1 MKKRLLSLIVT
12 AAAVLCLGVPVL
24 AEEPAAPAA
33 DLNPGAVTEQ
43 PAAPVPPA
51 ELPAPPAP
59 PAEPPAEQPA
69 PPAPPA
75 EQPAPSVPP
84 AEAPAD
90 QPAPEA
96 VPLTPLEPAQE
107 HSFTYIAL
115 GDSITAGTGLSD
127 FQYLPA
133 PIGLDVR
140 PNFEGYSSRCYVS
153 VVADRLGL
161 DRQHALNLGLPG
173 LMAPDLVDMVRDG
186 AMPHMNQPS
195 GAYYVYPEYQ
205 DYIRNADVISI
216 QIGANDALVPV
227 IVSVGNAT
235 NWKSEQLANTIL
247 GGAYRD
253 LSWETIQLFF
263 DSLKK
268 LTLTREEKS
277 ALAYALGDGMRET
290 VNKAYQDVTANLP
303 LVVQEIRKLNP
314 DAEILLL
321 GYYNPAWILPT
332 WNNYFSQLRR
342 FEKQLAKDQGL
353 TYVDITWTAVDND
366 AHPSISGHRYIGK
379 QITKAIKKL
388 DVLQ

>member
-1 MKKRLLSLIVT
+1 MKKRLLSLFVT
-12 AAAVLCLGVPVL
+12 AAAVLCLGLPVL
-24 AEEPAAPAA
+24 AEEPAGLPADPAP
-33 DLNPGAVTEQ
+33 GVVTEQ
-43 PAAPVPPA
+43 PAGTP
-51 ELPAPPAP
+51 E
-59 PAEPPAEQPA
+59 ET
-69 PPAPPA
+69 
-75 EQPAPSVPP
+75 P
-84 AEAPAD
+84 AEAPAET
-90 QPAPEA
+90 PAEA
-96 VPLTPLEPAQE
+96 PTETPVEVPAEPPVEVPAETPAETPVETPAEE
-107 HSFTYIAL
+107 HSFTYVAL

-140 PNFEGYSSRCYVS
+140 PNFEGYSSKCYVS

-268 LTLTREEKS
+268 LTLTREEQA
-277 ALAYALGDGMRET
+277 ALGYALSDGMRET

-303 LVVQEIRKLNP
+303 VVVEEIRKLNP

-332 WNNYFSQLRR
+332 WNTYFNQLRR

-379 QITKAIKKL
+379 QITKAVKKL
-388 DVLQ
+388 GLPD

>member
-1 MKKRLLSLIVT
+1 MKKRLLSLFVT
-12 AAAVLCLGVPVL
+12 AAAVLCLGLPVL
-24 AEEPAAPAA
+24 AEEPAGLPADPAP
-33 DLNPGAVTEQ
+33 GVVTEQ
-43 PAAPVPPA
+43 PAGTP
-51 ELPAPPAP
+51 E
-59 PAEPPAEQPA
+59 ET
-69 PPAPPA
+69 
-75 EQPAPSVPP
+75 P
-84 AEAPAD
+84 AEAPAET
-90 QPAPEA
+90 PAETPVE
-96 VPLTPLEPAQE
+96 VPAEPPVETPAETPAEPPVETPAEE
-107 HSFTYIAL
+107 HSFTYVAL

-140 PNFEGYSSRCYVS
+140 PNFEGYSSKCYVS

-268 LTLTREEKS
+268 LTLTREEQA
-277 ALAYALGDGMRET
+277 ALGYALSDGMRET

-303 LVVQEIRKLNP
+303 VVVEEIRKLNP

-332 WNNYFSQLRR
+332 WNTYFNQLRR

-379 QITKAIKKL
+379 QITKAVKKL
-388 DVLQ
+388 GLPD

>member
-1 MKKRLLSLIVT
+1 MKKRLLSLFMT
-12 AAAVLCLGVPVL
+12 AAAVLCLGLPAL
-24 AEEPAAPAA
+24 AE
-33 DLNPGAVTEQ
+33 D
-43 PAAPVPPA
+43 PVAPPA
-51 ELPAPPAP
+51 PPAPGVVEQQPTPPAPPAEKPELPAPPAEAP
-59 PAEPPAEQPA
+59 V
-69 PPAPPA
+69 PPAPP
-75 EQPAPSVPP
+75 SLP
-84 AEAPAD
+84 AE
-90 QPAPEA
+90 
-96 VPLTPLEPAQE
+96 E
-107 HSFTYIAL
+107 HRFTYVAL

-140 PNFEGYSSRCYVS
+140 PNFEGYSADCYVS
-153 VVADRLGL
+153 VVAQRLGL
-161 DRQHALNLGLPG
+161 DRQHASNLGLPG

-235 NWKSEQLANTIL
+235 NWKSEQLANSIL

-263 DSLKK
+263 DSVKK
-268 LTLTREEKS
+268 LSLTWDEQA
-277 ALAYALGDGMRET
+277 ALGYALSDGMREI
-290 VNKAYQDVTANLP
+290 VRNAYQDVTTNLP
-303 LVVQEIRKLNP
+303 LAVAEIRKLNP

-332 WNNYFSQLRR
+332 WNNYFNQLRR
-342 FEKQLAKDQGL
+342 FERQLAKDMGL

-366 AHPSISGHRYIGK
+366 AHPSIAGHRYIGS
-379 QITKAIKKL
+379 QITKAIRKL
-388 DVLQ
+388 DVLD

>member
-1 MKKRLLSLIVT
+1 MKKRLLSLFVT
-12 AAAVLCLGVPVL
+12 AAAVLCLGLPVL
-24 AEEPAAPAA
+24 AEEPAGLPADPAA
-33 DLNPGAVTEQ
+33 GVVTEQ
-43 PAAPVPPA
+43 PAGTP
-51 ELPAPPAP
+51 E
-59 PAEPPAEQPA
+59 ET
-69 PPAPPA
+69 
-75 EQPAPSVPP
+75 P
-84 AEAPAD
+84 AEAPAET
-90 QPAPEA
+90 PAETPAEAPAETPEE
-96 VPLTPLEPAQE
+96 TPAETPAETPVETPAEE
-107 HSFTYIAL
+107 HSFTYVAL

-140 PNFEGYSSRCYVS
+140 PNFEGYSSKCYVS

-263 DSLKK
+263 DSLQK
-268 LTLTREEKS
+268 LTLTREEQA
-277 ALAYALGDGMRET
+277 ALGYALSDGMRET

-303 LVVQEIRKLNP
+303 VVVEEIRKLNP

-332 WNNYFSQLRR
+332 WNTYFNQLRR

-379 QITKAIKKL
+379 QITKAVKKL
-388 DVLQ
+388 GLPD

>member
-1 MKKRLLSLIVT
+1 MKKRLLSLFVT
-12 AAAVLCLGVPVL
+12 AAAVLCLGLPVL
-24 AEEPAAPAA
+24 AEEPAGLPADPAP
-33 DLNPGAVTEQ
+33 GVVTEQ
-43 PAAPVPPA
+43 PAGTP
-51 ELPAPPAP
+51 E
-59 PAEPPAEQPA
+59 ET
-69 PPAPPA
+69 
-75 EQPAPSVPP
+75 P
-84 AEAPAD
+84 AEAPAET
-90 QPAPEA
+90 PAETPAE
-96 VPLTPLEPAQE
+96 VPAETPVEVPAEPPVEVPAETPAETPVETPAEE
-107 HSFTYIAL
+107 HSFTYVAL

-140 PNFEGYSSRCYVS
+140 PNFEGYSSKCYVS

-268 LTLTREEKS
+268 LTLTREEQA
-277 ALAYALGDGMRET
+277 ALGYALSDGMRET

-303 LVVQEIRKLNP
+303 VVVEEIRKLNP

-332 WNNYFSQLRR
+332 WNTYFNQLRR

-379 QITKAIKKL
+379 QITKAVKKL
-388 DVLQ
+388 GLPD

>member
-1 MKKRLLSLIVT
+1 MKKRLLSLFVT
-12 AAAVLCLGVPVL
+12 AAAVLCLGLPVL
-24 AEEPAAPAA
+24 AEEPAGLPADPAP
-33 DLNPGAVTEQ
+33 GVVTEQ
-43 PAAPVPPA
+43 PAGTP
-51 ELPAPPAP
+51 E
-59 PAEPPAEQPA
+59 ET
-69 PPAPPA
+69 
-75 EQPAPSVPP
+75 P
-84 AEAPAD
+84 AEAPAETPVEA
-90 QPAPEA
+90 PAETPVE
-96 VPLTPLEPAQE
+96 VPAEPPVEVPAETPAEE
-107 HSFTYIAL
+107 HSFTYVAL

-140 PNFEGYSSRCYVS
+140 PNFEGYSSKCYVS

-268 LTLTREEKS
+268 LTLTREEQA
-277 ALAYALGDGMRET
+277 ALGYALSDGMRET

-303 LVVQEIRKLNP
+303 VVVEEIRKLNP

-332 WNNYFSQLRR
+332 WNNYFNQLRR

-379 QITKAIKKL
+379 QITKAVKKL
-388 DVLQ
+388 GLPD

>member
-1 MKKRLLSLIVT
+1 MKKRLLSLFVT
-12 AAAVLCLGVPVL
+12 AAAVLCLGLPVL
-24 AEEPAAPAA
+24 AEEPAGLPADPAP
-33 DLNPGAVTEQ
+33 GVVTEQ
-43 PAAPVPPA
+43 PAGTP
-51 ELPAPPAP
+51 E
-59 PAEPPAEQPA
+59 ET
-69 PPAPPA
+69 
-75 EQPAPSVPP
+75 P
-84 AEAPAD
+84 AEAPAET
-90 QPAPEA
+90 PAETPAEA
-96 VPLTPLEPAQE
+96 PAETPVEVPAEPPVETPAETPAETPVETPAEE
-107 HSFTYIAL
+107 HSFTYVAL

-140 PNFEGYSSRCYVS
+140 PNFEGYSSKCYVS

-268 LTLTREEKS
+268 LTLTREEQA
-277 ALAYALGDGMRET
+277 ALGYALSDGMRET

-303 LVVQEIRKLNP
+303 VVVEEIRKLNP

-332 WNNYFSQLRR
+332 WNTYFNQLRR

-379 QITKAIKKL
+379 QITKAVKKL
-388 DVLQ
+388 GLPD

>member
-1 MKKRLLSLIVT
+1 MKKRLLSLFMT
-12 AAAVLCLGVPVL
+12 AAAVLCLGLPAL
-24 AEEPAAPAA
+24 AEDPA
-33 DLNPGAVTEQ
+33 
-43 PAAPVPPA
+43 
-51 ELPAPPAP
+51 APPAP
-59 PAEPPAEQPA
+59 PAPGVVEQQPT

-75 EQPAPSVPP
+75 EKPKLPAPP
-84 AEAPAD
+84 AEAPVP
-90 QPAPEA
+90 PAP
-96 VPLTPLEPAQE
+96 PSLPAEE
-107 HSFTYIAL
+107 HRFTYVAL

-140 PNFEGYSSRCYVS
+140 PNFEGYSADCYVS
-153 VVADRLGL
+153 VVAQRLGL

-235 NWKSEQLANTIL
+235 NWKSEQLANSIL

-263 DSLKK
+263 DSVKK
-268 LTLTREEKS
+268 LSLTWDEQA
-277 ALAYALGDGMRET
+277 ALGYALSDGMREI
-290 VNKAYQDVTANLP
+290 VRNAYQDVTTNLP
-303 LVVQEIRKLNP
+303 LAVAEIRKLNP

-321 GYYNPAWILPT
+321 GYYNPAWVLPT
-332 WNNYFSQLRR
+332 WNNYFNQLRR
-342 FEKQLAKDQGL
+342 FERQLAKDMGL

-366 AHPSISGHRYIGK
+366 AHPSIAGHRYIGS
-379 QITKAIKKL
+379 QITKAIRKL
-388 DVLQ
+388 DVLD

>member
-1 MKKRLLSLIVT
+1 MKKRLLSLFVT
-12 AAAVLCLGVPVL
+12 AAAVLCLGLPVL
-24 AEEPAAPAA
+24 AEEPAGLPADPAP
-33 DLNPGAVTEQ
+33 GVVTEQ
-43 PAAPVPPA
+43 PAGTP
-51 ELPAPPAP
+51 E
-59 PAEPPAEQPA
+59 ET
-69 PPAPPA
+69 
-75 EQPAPSVPP
+75 P
-84 AEAPAD
+84 AEAPAET
-90 QPAPEA
+90 PAETPAEA
-96 VPLTPLEPAQE
+96 PAETPVEVPAEPPVEVPAETPAETPVETPAEE
-107 HSFTYIAL
+107 HSFTYVAL

-140 PNFEGYSSRCYVS
+140 PNFEGYSSKCYVS

-268 LTLTREEKS
+268 LTLTREEQA
-277 ALAYALGDGMRET
+277 ALGYALSDGMRET

-303 LVVQEIRKLNP
+303 VVVEEIRKLNP

-332 WNNYFSQLRR
+332 WNTYFNQLRR

-379 QITKAIKKL
+379 QITKAVKKL
-388 DVLQ
+388 GLPD